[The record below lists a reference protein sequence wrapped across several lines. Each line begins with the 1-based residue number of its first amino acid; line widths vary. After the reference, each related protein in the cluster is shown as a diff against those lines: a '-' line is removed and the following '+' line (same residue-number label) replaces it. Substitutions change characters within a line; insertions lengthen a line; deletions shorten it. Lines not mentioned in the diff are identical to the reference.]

1 MSTRYLLDTCVLS
14 EPIAR
19 RPNETVV
26 ARIRESQ
33 EEIATAAPV
42 IHELWFGCHRMAPS
56 RKRDLL
62 EAYLDALSALPIL
75 SYDTR
80 AARRHA
86 EERARLASIGKVP
99 SFVDGQIAAIAEV
112 NELVLVTRN
121 VDDFARFSS
130 LEIEDWF
137 SQLRAG

>member
-1 MSTRYLLDTCVLS
+1 M
-14 EPIAR
+14 
-19 RPNETVV
+19 
-26 ARIRESQ
+26 
-33 EEIATAAPV
+33 AAPV

-86 EERARLASIGKVP
+86 EERARLESIGKVP
-99 SFVDGQIAAIAEV
+99 SFVDGQRLPPPADRTPGSRSGAVWTNRRRSAEAESEPRVRRGGCRKAAKAQFTSESPLRTIAAPP
-112 NELVLVTRN
+112 
-121 VDDFARFSS
+121 
-130 LEIEDWF
+130 
-137 SQLRAG
+137 Q